1 MCPGRVTCH
10 PMDNYIRTA
19 TFKKTDDLAQRC
31 SLSSYNFFLVL
42 VYMHLIFVNERPTP
56 IQHYHHWRS
65 GGHISNLLKRVVDYK
80 EYSSEVLLLFRQFLR
95 ALTMANVEH
104 LMSM

>member
-1 MCPGRVTCH
+1 MVLH
-10 PMDNYIRTA
+10 KDVH
-19 TFKKTDDLAQRC
+19 
-31 SLSSYNFFLVL
+31 LSSYKIFLVQYNFREIEL
-42 VYMHLIFVNERPTP
+42 VLDVMHIYIYMHLIFVTERPTP

-80 EYSSEVLLLFRQFLR
+80 EYSSEVLLLFQQFLR